1 MDKNNKLGLKIVRT
15 SQGYVEGLEVNGA
28 QEWTKNIRDV
38 REDLKHIE
46 NFQGDSTVLMMRCI
60 DSGNLITIASLI
72 DGRITDC
79 ISAWIYIPDNLIIS
93 GKKLVEIINI
103 TKNEILAVMQNDSLL
118 KEIFSKEY
126 ESAPA
131 NRIYKKSNTDQYA
144 YRYYGKGCNYEL
156 WELLDN
162 IYQPYYQQYKSVFFI
177 DKSSQLS
184 CSVGDD
190 LSNRQLYTS
199 ILANT
204 PKVIDGFVPYVNG
217 KIFDSPMYVSKGEVI
232 EITWKKKDYE
242 PIRTQTK
249 ANEGFMYMEPTVNQ
263 YRRLIPY
270 EAIMVVDERRRS
282 IQEYELSINH
292 NKVNPGNAVPVSEA
306 ALNNVRIDVY
316 ADEYDPKGIMV
327 DFVKSS
333 RITVQLS
340 KTSYEYKLAIP
351 LENID
356 GYINLEPITTHKK
369 LEKSPIKGYAPER
382 RGFSRHE
389 ITYLKYAPY
398 NKTFWIQAAIVLGIV
413 LILGVA
419 LGAWG
424 WNKLK
429 TEKLINE
436 NSSLKYEMKQL
447 KSKGGYNYS
456 HQEDEEKTPKQEEN
470 VKDADEVLAY
480 LDNNNVWNREK
491 MEGFSQI
498 KGLWDALNTHDFN
511 NVLGFENVLKDSER
525 FMKLVQAIKANKAKK
540 FTTNYN
546 TNQNDFDITIEKV
559 KDQKGRIKNKGY
571 IQALYDA
578 GGSEGTSNNAST
590 PGSKGNNSEQDNW

>member
-242 PIRTQTK
+242 PIRTHTE
-249 ANEGFMYMEPTVNQ
+249 ANEGFVYIEPTVNQ

-292 NKVNPGNAVPVSEA
+292 NKVNPGNVVPVSEA

-316 ADEYDPKGIMV
+316 ADGYDPKGIMV

-436 NSSLKYEMKQL
+436 NSALKYEIEQL
-447 KSKGGYNYS
+447 KLKGGHNYS
-456 HQEDEEKTPKQEEN
+456 HQEDEEKTSKQEDN
-470 VKDADEVLAY
+470 VRDADEVIAY

-511 NVLGFENVLKDSER
+511 KVLGFENTLKDSKR
-525 FMKLVQAIKANKAKK
+525 FKKLVQAVKKNKNKN

-546 TNQNDFDITIEKV
+546 PTSDDFDITIEPE
-559 KDQKGRIKNKGY
+559 GNNKGY
-571 IQALYDA
+571 IKALNDA
-578 GGSEGTSNNAST
+578 RNNSAGSNRQRTQTTSEN
-590 PGSKGNNSEQDNW
+590 NNSEQDNW

>member
-46 NFQGDSTVLMMRCI
+46 NFQGDSTVLMMRCL

-93 GKKLVEIINI
+93 GKKLVEIIDI

-190 LSNRQLYTS
+190 LSNKQLYTS

-204 PKVIDGFVPYVNG
+204 PKVVDGFVPYVNG

-242 PIRTQTK
+242 PIRTHTE
-249 ANEGFMYMEPTVNQ
+249 ANEGFVYIEPTVNQ

-292 NKVNPGNAVPVSEA
+292 NKVNPGNVVPVSEA

-316 ADEYDPKGIMV
+316 ADGYDPKGIMV

-436 NSSLKYEMKQL
+436 NSALKYEIEQL
-447 KSKGGYNYS
+447 KLKGGHNYS
-456 HQEDEEKTPKQEEN
+456 HQEDEEKTSKQEDN
-470 VKDADEVLAY
+470 VRDADEVIAY

-511 NVLGFENVLKDSER
+511 KVLGFENTLKDSKR
-525 FMKLVQAIKANKAKK
+525 FKKLVQAVKKNKNKN

-546 TNQNDFDITIEKV
+546 PTSDDFDITIEPA
-559 KDQKGRIKNKGY
+559 GNNKGY
-571 IQALYDA
+571 IKALNDA
-578 GGSEGTSNNAST
+578 RNNSAGSNRQGTQTTSEN
-590 PGSKGNNSEQDNW
+590 NNSEQDNW

>member
-46 NFQGDSTVLMMRCI
+46 NFQGDSTVLMMRCL

-93 GKKLVEIINI
+93 GKKLVEIIDI

-118 KEIFSKEY
+118 KGIFSKEY

-190 LSNRQLYTS
+190 LSNKQLYTS

-204 PKVIDGFVPYVNG
+204 PKVVDGFVPYVNG

-242 PIRTQTK
+242 PIRTHTE
-249 ANEGFMYMEPTVNQ
+249 ANEGFVYIEPTVNQ

-292 NKVNPGNAVPVSEA
+292 NKVNPGNVVPVSEA

-316 ADEYDPKGIMV
+316 ADGYDPKGIMV

-436 NSSLKYEMKQL
+436 NSALKYEIEQL
-447 KSKGGYNYS
+447 KLKGGHNYS
-456 HQEDEEKTPKQEEN
+456 HQEDEEKTSKQEDN
-470 VKDADEVLAY
+470 VRDADEVIAY

-511 NVLGFENVLKDSER
+511 KVLGFENTLKDSKR
-525 FMKLVQAIKANKAKK
+525 FKKLVQAVKKNKNKN

-546 TNQNDFDITIEKV
+546 PTSDDFDITIEPE
-559 KDQKGRIKNKGY
+559 GNNKGY
-571 IQALYDA
+571 IKALNDA
-578 GGSEGTSNNAST
+578 RNNSAGSNRQGTQTTSEN
-590 PGSKGNNSEQDNW
+590 NNSEQDNW

>member
-46 NFQGDSTVLMMRCI
+46 NFQGDSTVLMMRCL

-93 GKKLVEIINI
+93 GKKLVEIIDI

-190 LSNRQLYTS
+190 LSNKQLYTS

-204 PKVIDGFVPYVNG
+204 PKVVDGFVPYVNG

-242 PIRTQTK
+242 PIRTHTE
-249 ANEGFMYMEPTVNQ
+249 ANEGFVYIEPTVNQ

-292 NKVNPGNAVPVSEA
+292 NKVNPGNVVPVSEA

-316 ADEYDPKGIMV
+316 ADGYDPKEIMV

-436 NSSLKYEMKQL
+436 NSALKYEIEQL
-447 KSKGGYNYS
+447 KLKGGHNYS
-456 HQEDEEKTPKQEEN
+456 HQEDEEKTSKQEDN
-470 VKDADEVLAY
+470 VRDADEVIAY

-511 NVLGFENVLKDSER
+511 KVLGFENTLKDSKR
-525 FMKLVQAIKANKAKK
+525 FKKLVQAVKKNKNKN

-546 TNQNDFDITIEKV
+546 PTSDDFDITIEPE
-559 KDQKGRIKNKGY
+559 GNNKGY
-571 IQALYDA
+571 IKALNDA
-578 GGSEGTSNNAST
+578 RNNSAGSNRQGTQTTSEN
-590 PGSKGNNSEQDNW
+590 NNSEQDNW

>member
-46 NFQGDSTVLMMRCI
+46 NFQGDSTVLMMRCL

-93 GKKLVEIINI
+93 GKKLVEIIDI

-190 LSNRQLYTS
+190 LSNKQLYTS

-204 PKVIDGFVPYVNG
+204 PKVVDGFVPYVNG

-242 PIRTQTK
+242 PIRTHTE
-249 ANEGFMYMEPTVNQ
+249 ANEGFVYIEPTVNQ

-292 NKVNPGNAVPVSEA
+292 NKVNPGNVVPVSEA

-316 ADEYDPKGIMV
+316 ADGYDLKGIMV

-436 NSSLKYEMKQL
+436 NSALKYEIEQL
-447 KSKGGYNYS
+447 KLKGGHNYS
-456 HQEDEEKTPKQEEN
+456 HQEDEEKTSKQEDN
-470 VKDADEVLAY
+470 VRDADEVIAY

-511 NVLGFENVLKDSER
+511 KVLGFENTLKDSKR
-525 FMKLVQAIKANKAKK
+525 FKKLVQAVKKNKNKN

-546 TNQNDFDITIEKV
+546 PTSDDFDITIEPE
-559 KDQKGRIKNKGY
+559 GNNKGY
-571 IQALYDA
+571 IKALNDA
-578 GGSEGTSNNAST
+578 RNNSAGSNRQGTQTTSEN
-590 PGSKGNNSEQDNW
+590 NNSEQDNW

>member
-46 NFQGDSTVLMMRCI
+46 NFQGDSTVLMMRCL

-93 GKKLVEIINI
+93 GKKLVEIIDI

-190 LSNRQLYTS
+190 LSNKQLYTS

-204 PKVIDGFVPYVNG
+204 PKVVDGFVPYVNG

-242 PIRTQTK
+242 PIRTHTE
-249 ANEGFMYMEPTVNQ
+249 ANEGFVYIEPTVNQ

-292 NKVNPGNAVPVSEA
+292 NKVNPGNVVPVSEA

-316 ADEYDPKGIMV
+316 ADGYDPKGIMV

-436 NSSLKYEMKQL
+436 NSALKYEIEQL
-447 KSKGGYNYS
+447 KLKGGHNYS
-456 HQEDEEKTPKQEEN
+456 HQEDEEKTSKQEDN
-470 VKDADEVLAY
+470 VRDADEVIAY

-511 NVLGFENVLKDSER
+511 KVLGFENTLKDSKR
-525 FMKLVQAIKANKAKK
+525 FKKLVQAVKKNKNKN

-546 TNQNDFDITIEKV
+546 PTSDDFDITIETE
-559 KDQKGRIKNKGY
+559 GNNKGY
-571 IQALYDA
+571 IKALNDA
-578 GGSEGTSNNAST
+578 RNNSAGSNRQGTQTTSEN
-590 PGSKGNNSEQDNW
+590 NNSEQDNW

>member
-46 NFQGDSTVLMMRCI
+46 NFQGDSTVLMMRCL

-93 GKKLVEIINI
+93 GKKLVEIIDI

-190 LSNRQLYTS
+190 LSNKQLYTS

-204 PKVIDGFVPYVNG
+204 PKVVDGFVPYVNG

-242 PIRTQTK
+242 PIRTHTE
-249 ANEGFMYMEPTVNQ
+249 ANEGFVYIEPTVNQ

-292 NKVNPGNAVPVSEA
+292 NKVNPGNVVPVSEA

-316 ADEYDPKGIMV
+316 ADGYDPKGIMV

-436 NSSLKYEMKQL
+436 NSALKYEIEQL
-447 KSKGGYNYS
+447 KLKGGHNYS
-456 HQEDEEKTPKQEEN
+456 HQEDEEKTSKQEDN
-470 VKDADEVLAY
+470 VRDADEVIAY

-491 MEGFSQI
+491 MECFSQI
-498 KGLWDALNTHDFN
+498 KG
-511 NVLGFENVLKDSER
+511 
-525 FMKLVQAIKANKAKK
+525 
-540 FTTNYN
+540 
-546 TNQNDFDITIEKV
+546 
-559 KDQKGRIKNKGY
+559 
-571 IQALYDA
+571 
-578 GGSEGTSNNAST
+578 
-590 PGSKGNNSEQDNW
+590 

>member
-46 NFQGDSTVLMMRCI
+46 NFQGDSTVLMMRCL

-93 GKKLVEIINI
+93 GKKLVEIIDI

-190 LSNRQLYTS
+190 LSNKQLYTS

-204 PKVIDGFVPYVNG
+204 PKVVDGFVPYVNG

-242 PIRTQTK
+242 PIRTHTE
-249 ANEGFMYMEPTVNQ
+249 ANEGFVYIEPTVNQ

-292 NKVNPGNAVPVSEA
+292 NKVNPGNVVPVSEA
-306 ALNNVRIDVY
+306 ELNNVRIDVY
-316 ADEYDPKGIMV
+316 ADGYDPKGIMV

-436 NSSLKYEMKQL
+436 NSALKYEIEQL
-447 KSKGGYNYS
+447 KLKGGHNYS
-456 HQEDEEKTPKQEEN
+456 HQEDEEKTSKQEDN
-470 VKDADEVLAY
+470 VRDADEVIAY

-511 NVLGFENVLKDSER
+511 KVLGFENTLKDSKR
-525 FMKLVQAIKANKAKK
+525 FKKLVQAVKKNKNKN

-546 TNQNDFDITIEKV
+546 PTSDDFDITIEPE
-559 KDQKGRIKNKGY
+559 GNNKGY
-571 IQALYDA
+571 IKALNDA
-578 GGSEGTSNNAST
+578 RNNSAGSNRQGTQTTSEN
-590 PGSKGNNSEQDNW
+590 NNSEQDNW

>member
-15 SQGYVEGLEVNGA
+15 SEGYVEGLEVNGA

-38 REDLKHIE
+38 REDLKYIE
-46 NFQGDSTVLMMRCI
+46 NFQGSSTVLMMVCL
-60 DSGNLITIASLI
+60 DKGNLITIASLI
-72 DGRITDC
+72 EGRITDC

-93 GKKLVEIINI
+93 GKKLVEIIDI

-190 LSNRQLYTS
+190 LSNKQLHAS
-199 ILANT
+199 ILAEV
-204 PKVIDGFVPYVNG
+204 PKNVDDFVPYING
-217 KIFDSPMYVSKGEVI
+217 NIFNSPMYVSEGEGIVI
-232 EITWKKKDYE
+232 EWKKQGYE
-242 PIRTQTK
+242 PIITQTT
-249 ANEGFMYMEPTVNQ
+249 ADEGFIYTKPTENQ

-270 EAIMVVDERRRS
+270 EAIMVVDEQKRP

-292 NKVNPGNAVPVSEA
+292 KKVNPGNTVPVSEA
-306 ALNNVRIDVY
+306 ALNNVLIDVY
-316 ADEYDPKGIMV
+316 ADGYEPNGETA
-327 DFVKSS
+327 DFTKAHVF
-333 RITVQLS
+333 TVQLS
-340 KTSYEYKLAIP
+340 KTSFEYKFAIP
-351 LENID
+351 LENVD
-356 GYINLEPITTHKK
+356 GYIKLEPITTHKK
-369 LEKSPIKGYAPER
+369 LKKSPIKGYAPEK
-382 RGFSRHE
+382 RGFSRYE
-389 ITYLKYAPY
+389 INYLKYAPY
-398 NKTFWIQAAIVLGIV
+398 NKAFCIQAVIALGIM

-424 WNKLK
+424 WNELK

-436 NSSLKYEMKQL
+436 NSSLKYEIEQL
-447 KSKGGYNYS
+447 KPKGDYNYN
-456 HQEDEEKTPKQEEN
+456 HQEVEEKTSKQEEN
-470 VKDADEVLAY
+470 IRDVDEVIAY

-511 NVLGFENVLKDSER
+511 KVLGFENVLKDSKR
-525 FMKLVQAIKANKAKK
+525 FKKLVQAVKKNMNKN

-546 TNQNDFDITIEKV
+546 PTSEDFDITIEPE
-559 KDQKGRIKNKGY
+559 GNNKGY
-571 IQALYDA
+571 IKALNDA
-578 GGSEGTSNNAST
+578 RNNSTDSSRRHSAPTAS
-590 PGSKGNNSEQDNW
+590 GNNNSEQDKWKL

>member
-46 NFQGDSTVLMMRCI
+46 NFQGDSTVLMMRCL

-93 GKKLVEIINI
+93 GKKLVEIIDI

-190 LSNRQLYTS
+190 LSNKQLYTS

-204 PKVIDGFVPYVNG
+204 PKVVDGFVPYVNG

-242 PIRTQTK
+242 PIRTHTE
-249 ANEGFMYMEPTVNQ
+249 ANEGFVYIEPTVNQ

-292 NKVNPGNAVPVSEA
+292 NKVNPGNVVPVSEA

-316 ADEYDPKGIMV
+316 ADGYDPKGIMV

-340 KTSYEYKLAIP
+340 KTIPEYKLAIP

-369 LEKSPIKGYAPER
+369 LEKSPIKGYAPKR
-382 RGFSRHE
+382 RGFSRHK

-436 NSSLKYEMKQL
+436 KSALKHEIEQL
-447 KSKGGYNYS
+447 KLKGGHNYS
-456 HQEDEEKTPKQEEN
+456 HQEDEEKTSKQEDN
-470 VKDADEVLAY
+470 VRDANEVIAY

-511 NVLGFENVLKDSER
+511 KVLGFENTLKDSKR
-525 FMKLVQAIKANKAKK
+525 FKKLVQAVKKNKNKN

-546 TNQNDFDITIEKV
+546 PTSDDFDITIEPE
-559 KDQKGRIKNKGY
+559 GNNKGY
-571 IQALYDA
+571 IKALNDA
-578 GGSEGTSNNAST
+578 R
-590 PGSKGNNSEQDNW
+590 NNSAGSNRQGTQTTSENNNSKQDNWKL